1 MLGIVLDILAMDDFH
16 GISEEIDIAKG
27 KNKLTLSFR
36 ERWEQH
42 KRAKK
47 WQKLER

>member
-1 MLGIVLDILAMDDFH
+1 MLGIILDILAMDKFH

-27 KNKLTLSFR
+27 KNKLTMSFR
-36 ERWEQH
+36 EGWEQS

-47 WQKLER
+47 WRLRKQ